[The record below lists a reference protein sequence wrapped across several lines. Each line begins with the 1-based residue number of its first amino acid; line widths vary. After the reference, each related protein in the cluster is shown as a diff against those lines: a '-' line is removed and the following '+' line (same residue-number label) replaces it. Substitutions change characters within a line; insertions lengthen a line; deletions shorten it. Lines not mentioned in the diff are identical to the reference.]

1 MDSLPLALGLGVA
14 AVLVNLLAAV
24 GHQLGRD
31 AVVLHHL
38 APDLLDLGHS
48 LPRNLALVPDVLF
61 EAEEDLRQLYHILA
75 LLVYHLFAGVFLD
88 LVFARPDQASVCF
101 EVLRDNLLPP
111 CELLLALRTG
121 TLFKPEGA
129 EIRKSYINGNNK

>member
-31 AVVLHHL
+31 AVVLHHF
-38 APDLLDLGHS
+38 APDLLDLGHT
-48 LPRNLALVPDVLF
+48 LPRNLAPIPDVLL
-61 EAEEDLRQLYHILA
+61 EAEEDLRHRVLA
-75 LLVYHLFAGVFLD
+75 LLVNHLHTGVFFD
-88 LVFARPDQASVCF
+88 LVFARSYQASICF
-101 EVLRDNLLPP
+101 EALRDHLLPP
-111 CELLLALRTG
+111 CELVLALRTG

-129 EIRKSYINGNNK
+129 EIMISYINTDNK